1 MQLHQNI
8 LDSVTKSAF
17 NVSRP
22 NHLPTDTYSP
32 EPPIQRDGIL
42 AKMGIGIR
50 NVGGVT
56 LNTEETTMIII
67 SGICTSLVAIS
78 LMI

>member
-42 AKMGIGIR
+42 AKMVIVIR

-56 LNTEETTMIII
+56 LSTEEIKRHRNLPHQNWRSSTII
-67 SGICTSLVAIS
+67 
-78 LMI
+78 